1 MTAYSTQ
8 HHSPA
13 GTRFDFHL
21 PVIITPVAEI
31 PLAATYQRRAR
42 QERVKRVRQGMLDQL
57 HESCVHSRSVYLINS
72 GEQGHRI

>member
-8 HHSPA
+8 HPSPT

-42 QERVKRVRQGMLDQL
+42 QERVKRVRQGLLDQL
-57 HESCVHSRSVYLINS
+57 HEVYIRNRREALK
-72 GEQGHRI
+72 